1 MARIVFD
8 PADFT
13 FICPTE
19 VVGFSKLAKEF
30 AAQGAEILGVSV
42 DSLDSHRAWAEE
54 LGGIDYPLLSDEDK
68 TLSRAM
74 GFSMRGR
81 EFHPEL
87 LSSSIPAAKS
97 VIWSSAT
104 LMSDAASRKLC
115 VCLKRCAP
123 TASAPLNGSPGRPRA
138 VSTKNIEVLQ
148 ASITRAVAQP
158 KLIFPVQRYRE
169 FEPLRV

>member
-1 MARIVFD
+1 MRGAKMSLVRLGDKAPDFSVKGVLHNKVSDYSLSRYHGKWLVLFFY

-115 VCLKRCAP
+115 VC
-123 TASAPLNGSPGRPRA
+123 
-138 VSTKNIEVLQ
+138 
-148 ASITRAVAQP
+148 
-158 KLIFPVQRYRE
+158 
-169 FEPLRV
+169 